1 MGQALVA
8 HTFPVFLADEIDGD
22 LDAERRE
29 ATLMAIASLKKHLKQ
44 IILITH
50 RGADIADQVHDV
62 TR

>member
-1 MGQALVA
+1 
-8 HTFPVFLADEIDGD
+8 
-22 LDAERRE
+22 
-29 ATLMAIASLKKHLKQ
+29 MAIASLKKHLKQ